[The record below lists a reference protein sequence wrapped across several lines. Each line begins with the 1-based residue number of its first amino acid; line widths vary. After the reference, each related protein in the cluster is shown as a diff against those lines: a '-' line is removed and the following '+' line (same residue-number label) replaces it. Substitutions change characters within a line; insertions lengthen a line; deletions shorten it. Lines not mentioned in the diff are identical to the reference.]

1 MRMRQESG
9 TESSLSP
16 VSPEWSQHIGPDTR
30 TCDTGPYITSS
41 NVVKLRSRSGSGEG
55 QLRVRVWK
63 VRVRLGPAPE
73 SIPNDLKLS
82 DTLFLVF
89 TITLFHQLDQC
100 RG

>member
-1 MRMRQESG
+1 MHVLYVLKKGCALKS
-9 TESSLSP
+9 
-16 VSPEWSQHIGPDTR
+16 I
-30 TCDTGPYITSS
+30 
-41 NVVKLRSRSGSGEG
+41 VKLRSKSRSGGG
-55 QLRVRVWK
+55 QLQVWK

-100 RG
+100 NVEDELV